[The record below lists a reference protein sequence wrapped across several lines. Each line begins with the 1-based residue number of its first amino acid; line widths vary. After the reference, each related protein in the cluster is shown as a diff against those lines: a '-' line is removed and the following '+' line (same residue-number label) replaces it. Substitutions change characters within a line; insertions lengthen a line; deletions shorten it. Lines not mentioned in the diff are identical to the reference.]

1 MTKKQRLYGWMVM
14 WLTAK
19 ETMRQYEKCFGQA
32 EIEVK
37 NIARIMDSIEKDVM
51 GDLNERERSL
61 RSSRPKTKD
70 TR

>member
-1 MTKKQRLYGWMVM
+1 MVM

-19 ETMRQYEKCFGQA
+19 ETMRQYEKYLGQA

-51 GDLNERERSL
+51 GDLNEREREV